1 MNNFFVFCFDMTNKL
16 TGTTYTRTIVLVS
29 AILAAL
35 TGLNGGAI
43 INPAIINANAQ
54 VPGMMPQQSST
65 DEQDTVTIQRTGVSS
80 TDPLPGHS
88 AHQLVMAL
96 PPRSDGKVW
105 IGTVTWTASKPV
117 EVVVLQGYNS
127 SVTADAAH
135 GQPLTAPFGNG
146 AVAISLVKTNSGTP
160 IASGS
165 LPFAGNAL
173 AFHTLSGAKFTVTYT
188 VAASAREVSSS
199 LPSQAAS

>member
-1 MNNFFVFCFDMTNKL
+1 MVSSGMFQTK
-16 TGTTYTRTIVLVS
+16 TTSTVALVS
-29 AILAAL
+29 AIIIASAAL
-35 TGLNGGAI
+35 MGLGVI
-43 INPAIINANAQ
+43 ITNPAINANAQ
-54 VPGMMPQQSST
+54 VPGVIPQQSST
-65 DEQDTVTIQRTGVSS
+65 DEQDTVTIQKTGVSS

-105 IGTVTWTASKPV
+105 VGTVTWTASKPV

-127 SVTADAAH
+127 SVTADTAH

-188 VAASAREVSSS
+188 VAATARELSSS
-199 LPSQAAS
+199 IPS

>member
-1 MNNFFVFCFDMTNKL
+1 MKTS
-16 TGTTYTRTIVLVS
+16 TTVDKRKIPKFNI
-29 AILAAL
+29 AIAIAAIASLMAISVPALA
-35 TGLNGGAI
+35 
-43 INPAIINANAQ
+43 INANAQ
-54 VPGMMPQQSST
+54 VPGVIPQQSST
-65 DEQDTVTIQRTGVSS
+65 DEQDTVTIQKTGVSS

-105 IGTVTWTASKPV
+105 VGTVTWTASKPV

-146 AVAISLVKTNSGTP
+146 AVAISLIKTNSGTP

-165 LPFAGNAL
+165 FPFAGNAL
-173 AFHTLSGAKFTVTYT
+173 AFHTLSGAKFTVKYT
-188 VAASAREVSSS
+188 VSATAREVSSS

>member
-1 MNNFFVFCFDMTNKL
+1 MKTS
-16 TGTTYTRTIVLVS
+16 TTVEKQKIPKFNIAIAIAVMAGLMATLIPVL
-29 AILAAL
+29 A
-35 TGLNGGAI
+35 
-43 INPAIINANAQ
+43 INANAQ
-54 VPGMMPQQSST
+54 VPGVIPQQSST
-65 DEQDTVTIQRTGVSS
+65 DEQDTVTIQKTGVSS

-96 PPRSDGKVW
+96 PPRNDGKVW
-105 IGTVTWTASKPV
+105 VGTVTWTASKPV

-135 GQPLTAPFGNG
+135 GQPLTAPFGKG
-146 AVAISLVKTNSGTP
+146 AVAISLVKTASGTP

-165 LPFAGNAL
+165 MPFAGNAL

-188 VAASAREVSSS
+188 VAATARELSSS
-199 LPSQAAS
+199 TQASSS

>member
-1 MNNFFVFCFDMTNKL
+1 MFQTK
-16 TGTTYTRTIVLVS
+16 TTTIALVS
-29 AILAAL
+29 AILMTSAAL
-35 TGLNGGAI
+35 TGFGVI
-43 INPAIINANAQ
+43 ITNPTINANAQ
-54 VPGMMPQQSST
+54 VPGVIPQQSST
-65 DEQDTVTIQRTGVSS
+65 DEQDTVTIQKTGVSS

-105 IGTVTWTASKPV
+105 VGTVTWTASKPV

-127 SVTADAAH
+127 SVTADSAH

-146 AVAISLVKTNSGTP
+146 AVAISLIKTSSGTP

-165 LPFAGNAL
+165 FPFAGNAL

-188 VAASAREVSSS
+188 VSATARELSSS
-199 LPSQAAS
+199 VPST

>member
-1 MNNFFVFCFDMTNKL
+1 MIRNK
-16 TGTTYTRTIVLVS
+16 TATIALVS
-29 AILAAL
+29 AIIITSAAL
-35 TGLNGGAI
+35 IGLGVVI
-43 INPAIINANAQ
+43 TNPVINANAQ
-54 VPGMMPQQSST
+54 VPGVIPQQSST
-65 DEQDTVTIQRTGVSS
+65 DEQDTVTIQKTGVSS

-105 IGTVTWTASKPV
+105 VGTVTWTASKPV
-117 EVVVLQGYNS
+117 EMVVLQGYNS
-127 SVTADAAH
+127 SVTADTAH

-165 LPFAGNAL
+165 YPFAGNAL

-188 VAASAREVSSS
+188 VAATARELSSS